1 MLHWSLSIVALASLA
16 AWAGLMAFR
25 GRFWLA
31 AVDAHLTAGS
41 EVASTADWA
50 SATRVE
56 AVIPARDEA
65 TVIAQSV
72 PSVIRQ
78 RFAGEFHVTLVDDHS
93 TDGSAS
99 VAHDAAASTEYPNRF
114 EVVSARELEPGWTGK
129 LNALESGIRAVRAAR
144 GAPDYWLF
152 TDADVRHDPDNLSRL
167 VEAARRD
174 DLALISS
181 MVRLHCATFWER
193 LLIPAFVFFFQKLYP
208 FAWANDPRRA
218 TAAAAGGC
226 ILVSNAALERMGG
239 LAAIADRL
247 IDDCALAAAVKASGG
262 RIRLGLS
269 DRAQSIRVYDSLE
282 DIWQM
287 VKRSAFTQ
295 LDHSYGRLFVT
306 VVGMMLLYLV
316 PPLGI
321 LIGLLARDWVL
332 AILGVA
338 TWLASS
344 LAFGPTVRAY
354 RQPAVAAF
362 ALPVAATL
370 YTAMTVDSAFA
381 HARRRGG
388 RWKGRTYA
396 LEGVR

>member
-1 MLHWSLSIVALASLA
+1 MLHWSLTIVALAALA
-16 AWAGLMAFR
+16 AWAALIAFR

-31 AVDAHLTAGS
+31 AVDEHLAAGDEAANTAS
-41 EVASTADWA
+41 ST
-50 SATRVE
+50 SAIRVE

-65 TVIAQSV
+65 TVIEHSL
-72 PSVIRQ
+72 PSVVRQ

-99 VAHDAAASTEYPNRF
+99 VAHDAAASTELASRF

-152 TDADVRHDPDNLSRL
+152 TDADIRHDPDNLSRL
-167 VEAARRD
+167 LETARRD

-282 DIWQM
+282 DIWRM

-306 VVGMMLLYLV
+306 VVGMTLLYLV

-321 LIGLLARDWVL
+321 LIGLLARDWVV

-354 RQPAVAAF
+354 RQPTAAAF

>member
-1 MLHWSLSIVALASLA
+1 MLHWSLTIVALAALA
-16 AWAGLMAFR
+16 AWAALIAFR

-31 AVDAHLTAGS
+31 AVDEHLAAGDEAANTAS
-41 EVASTADWA
+41 SA
-50 SATRVE
+50 SAIRVE
-56 AVIPARDEA
+56 AVIPARDEVA
-65 TVIAQSV
+65 VIAQSL
-72 PSVIRQ
+72 PSVVRQ

-99 VAHDAAASTEYPNRF
+99 VAHDAAASTEHPNRF

-152 TDADVRHDPDNLSRL
+152 TDADIRHDPDNLSRL
-167 VEAARRD
+167 VETARRD

-269 DRAQSIRVYDSLE
+269 DRAESIRVYDSLE
-282 DIWQM
+282 DMWRM

-295 LDHSYGRLFVT
+295 LDYSWSNLLGT
-306 VVGMMLLYLV
+306 VLAMSFLYLT
-316 PPLGI
+316 PPLVLFGGV
-321 LIGLLARDWVL
+321 LSRDPLATAL
-332 AILGVA
+332 AAIA
-338 TWLASS
+338 WLVPS
-344 LAFGPTVRAY
+344 LTYLPTLRAY
-354 RQPAVAAF
+354 RRPALSAL
-362 ALPVAATL
+362 ALPIAAAL